1 MVEIKRVIKDGERY
15 MKVLWAIP
23 IFIFT
28 TTGFAQPDIDEKM
41 RQIYSLT
48 RENKYEEVLEI
59 VEQALSDGG
68 DTRLLQV
75 KFTILSAMGRHR
87 EVLETALEQDKLAV
101 SKLPL
106 KCLDIAGVYLT
117 LKEPEKALD
126 WLEEAV
132 NRGFAN
138 YRFLAHPS
146 FDLVR
151 ETERFQ
157 TLERCVKGI
166 HGIGKPAKD
175 FTVKMLSGDLFTL
188 SSQKGRVVLI
198 DFWATWCRPCLREIP
213 RMKSIYAEYQ
223 DKGFEIIGVSLD
235 RREKDVVKY
244 VQDMKLGWKISY
256 SGSFWSDPTAKLYGV
271 NKIPSKWLVDREGI
285 LRGIDLSGEAL
296 EKAIIDLI

>member
-1 MVEIKRVIKDGERY
+1 

-23 IFIFT
+23 LFLFAA
-28 TTGFAQPDIDEKM
+28 TGLAQPDMMETM
-41 RQIYSLT
+41 GQIYSLT
-48 RENKYEEVLEI
+48 RENKYEEALEI

-75 KFTILSAMGRHR
+75 KFILFAAMGRHR
-87 EVLETALEQDKLAV
+87 EALETALEQDKLAV

-106 KCLDIAGVYLT
+106 KCLDIADAYLA
-117 LKEPEKALD
+117 LKEPDKALD

-132 NRGFAN
+132 NRGFVN
-138 YRFLAHPS
+138 YRYFSHPS
-146 FDLVR
+146 LDLVR

-157 TLERCVKGI
+157 TLERRVKGY
-166 HGIGKPAKD
+166 HGIDQPAKD
-175 FTVKMLSGDLFTL
+175 FTVKMLSGDSFTL

-213 RMKSIYAEYQ
+213 RMKRIYAEYQ

-235 RREKDVVKY
+235 RRERDVVKY
-244 VQDMKLGWKISY
+244 VQDMELDWKISY
-256 SGSFWSDPTAKLYGV
+256 SGSFWSDTTARLYGV

-285 LRGIDLSGEAL
+285 LREVGLSGEAL
-296 EKAIIDLI
+296 EKAIINLI